1 MGRPPFRRAGAALAA
16 ALLVAACGDDSTT
29 TADDTRVDTPV
40 EETTTTDRIVADE
53 TDDEATS
60 TTTAA
65 TEREGTLIE
74 VAVRG
79 GQVQGGGRTQVSL
92 GETVTIRVT
101 SDVDDHVH
109 LHGYDVL
116 TDVHAGGSTELVFTA
131 DIPGVFEVE
140 LEDARIPLLE
150 LEIS

>member
-1 MGRPPFRRAGAALAA
+1 MGRPLFHRAAAVLAA
-16 ALLVAACGDDSTT
+16 ALLVAACGDDDTT
-29 TADDTRVDTPV
+29 TAADDDTTV
-40 EETTTTDRIVADE
+40 EETTTTEQVVADE
-53 TDDEATS
+53 TDGEATS
-60 TTTAA
+60 TTTTAP
-65 TEREGTLIE
+65 EPEGTVLE
-74 VAVRG
+74 VAVTG
-79 GQVQGGGRTQVSL
+79 GEVQGGGRIQVPL

-116 TDVHAGGSTELVFTA
+116 ADVRAGEPAELVFTA